1 MELWIIFRQRLRALA
16 KRRQLDRD
24 LEDEIAFHLAMK
36 QQKLRAE
43 GMSPGDAAAASAR
56 AFGNTALLRERTREV
71 WLFRWLEELAQDLRY
86 ALRGLR
92 KTPLLA
98 AVVVLSLALGI
109 GANTA
114 IFSLMNA
121 VMLRLLPVQ
130 RPEELMTVVAQ
141 YPGEPPHQ
149 SFSNALW
156 EATRDQQDVFSGT
169 LAWSGPEEFDLAQG
183 GAVQDARGLFVSG
196 DYFNILG
203 VMPSAGRLFSSAD
216 DYRGCPAVAVLSYG
230 FWHGRFGGAANVVGS
245 VLLLRGHAF
254 QVVGVAVPHFHGV
267 EVGKDFDIAL
277 PICSAAPFDKRNL
290 DSSMRWWLN
299 VMGRVKPEMSSARME
314 ARLAA
319 LSPSIMKAALPEGRT
334 DWEKRFLAR
343 KLVAKP
349 AATGASNL
357 RQAFGEPLMVMM
369 VMVAIVL
376 LIACANITSLML
388 ARATTREKE
397 IAIRK
402 ALGASRGRVT
412 KQLLTESVLLS
423 MCGAAVGLLFAKWGS
438 ALLVRNLSTGRQ
450 PIFLD
455 TSLNLPVLG
464 FTSVIAVLTGIL
476 MGFLPAMRSTRVD
489 LTEAMKARATKT
501 GLPSSRSRAGRWI
514 VAAQVALS
522 LLLLVAGGLLLRTF
536 VKLMTLDPGF
546 DRHNVLIVNASPPW
560 WAQDDAKVPPERRSA
575 VDNELLRRMRA
586 LPGAVSAARSFTSP
600 IGEDNWWQEIHTG
613 VANAPTG
620 EAASM
625 LLNFI
630 SPGYLA
636 TLNMRLLSG
645 RDFTEHDTGASQ
657 FVAIINE
664 TAAHRFY
671 PGINPIGKQ
680 FRWGEEPNVVQIVG
694 IVKDA
699 KYQSMREESY
709 PTIFLPATQMPA
721 RGSADVF
728 ELRTA
733 LAPDAMV
740 PLVQRAITDVSPL
753 VSMAFHTLKQQV
765 DDNLVQERLL
775 AELAGFFGALALV
788 LAMIGLYGTM
798 SYAVTQRQVEFGIR
812 MALGARRG
820 SILQLV
826 MRDVALVLTSGLAA
840 GIAVSLASVKVLNR
854 LVYGLDPRDSAT
866 MIGAAVLL
874 AIMALAAGYLPAR
887 RATRV
892 DPMVALR
899 YE

>member
-1 MELWIIFRQRLRALA
+1 
-16 KRRQLDRD
+16 
-24 LEDEIAFHLAMK
+24 
-36 QQKLRAE
+36 
-43 GMSPGDAAAASAR
+43 MSPAR
-56 AFGNTALLRERTREV
+56 
-71 WLFRWLEELAQDLRY
+71 
-86 ALRGLR
+86 RG
-92 KTPLLA
+92 
-98 AVVVLSLALGI
+98 
-109 GANTA
+109 
-114 IFSLMNA
+114 
-121 VMLRLLPVQ
+121 
-130 RPEELMTVVAQ
+130 
-141 YPGEPPHQ
+141 
-149 SFSNALW
+149 
-156 EATRDQQDVFSGT
+156 
-169 LAWSGPEEFDLAQG
+169 
-183 GAVQDARGLFVSG
+183 
-196 DYFNILG
+196 
-203 VMPSAGRLFSSAD
+203 
-216 DYRGCPAVAVLSYG
+216 
-230 FWHGRFGGAANVVGS
+230 
-245 VLLLRGHAF
+245 
-254 QVVGVAVPHFHGV
+254 
-267 EVGKDFDIAL
+267 
-277 PICSAAPFDKRNL
+277 
-290 DSSMRWWLN
+290 
-299 VMGRVKPEMSSARME
+299 

-319 LSPSIMKAALPEGRT
+319 LSPSIMKAALPQGRP
-334 DWEKRFLAR
+334 DWQKRFLAR
-343 KLVAKP
+343 KLVAKA
-349 AATGASNL
+349 AATGTSNL

-369 VMVAIVL
+369 VMVAMVL

-402 ALGASRGRVT
+402 ALGASRERVT

-423 MCGAAVGLLFAKWGS
+423 MCGAGVGLFLAKWGS
-438 ALLVRNLSTGRQ
+438 ALMVRNLSTGRQ

-476 MGFLPAMRSTRVD
+476 MGLLPALRSTRVE
-489 LTEAMKARATKT
+489 LVEAMKARATKT
-501 GLPSSRSRAGRWI
+501 GLPSSRSRVGRWI

-546 DRHNVLIVNASPPW
+546 NRHNVLIVNATSPW
-560 WAQDDAKVPPERRSA
+560 WAQGDVKVPPERRAA
-575 VDNELLRRMRA
+575 VDDEILLRMRA
-586 LPGAVSAARSFTSP
+586 LPGVVPVARSFTSP
-600 IGEDNWWQEIHTG
+600 IGEDNWWREIHTG

-620 EAASM
+620 DAASM

-645 RDFTEHDTGASQ
+645 RDFTEHDIGASQ
-657 FVAIINE
+657 FVAIFNE

-671 PGINPIGKQ
+671 PGTNSVGKQ
-680 FRWGEEPNVVQIVG
+680 FRWGDEPNVVQIVG

-709 PTIFLPATQMPA
+709 PTVFLPVDQMPA

-728 ELRTA
+728 ELRTSV
-733 LAPDAMV
+733 APDSLV
-740 PLVQRAITDVSPL
+740 PSVQRAISEVSPQI
-753 VSMAFHTLKQQV
+753 SMAFRTLEEQV

-775 AELAGFFGALALV
+775 AELAGFFSILALV

-812 MALGARRG
+812 MALGARRS
-820 SILQLV
+820 SIQHLV
-826 MRDVALVLTSGLAA
+826 MRDVALVLILGLAA
-840 GIAVSLASVKVLNR
+840 GIGVSVVSVKVLNK

-874 AIMALAAGYLPAR
+874 ATMALAAGYLPAR

-892 DPMVALR
+892 DPMVTLR